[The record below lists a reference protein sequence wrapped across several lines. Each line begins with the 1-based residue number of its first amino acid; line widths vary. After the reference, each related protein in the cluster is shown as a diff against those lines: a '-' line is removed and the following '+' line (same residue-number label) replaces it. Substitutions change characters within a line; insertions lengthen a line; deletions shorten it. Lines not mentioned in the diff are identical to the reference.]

1 MSRLLISFFEQFMME
16 GAVEITT
23 AAGQRHIVGKP
34 SSFLPAIHFT
44 DRAAELRLLSN
55 PALALGELFT
65 EGRLVVTRGSIYD
78 VLVLATRNLALQPP
92 TRLLRMR
99 ERLNM
104 ALRRMQPRNSELNAK
119 CNVAHHY
126 DLDGRLYDLF
136 LDPDR
141 QYSCA
146 YFEHPG
152 QDLGEAQLAK
162 KRHLAAKLLV
172 ESGHRVLDI
181 GSGWGGLALYLA
193 EHCGAE
199 VTGITRSEEQLGVA
213 RGRKQRQGR
222 CGAVDFRLQ
231 DYRSVNDPFDR
242 IVSVGM
248 FEHVG
253 VAYYDTFFAKIAELL
268 ADDGVMLLHSIGSIN
283 GPCVNNPWIT
293 KYIFP
298 GGYSPA
304 LSEVLPAIER
314 AGLIVTDIEILRL
327 HYAETLRAWREN
339 FLAHRDEA
347 NVLYDEHFCRMWEFY
362 LAGCEAGFRHG
373 GLMVFQIQIAKRLD
387 TVPLTRD
394 YITDREAALRSQE
407 TQHPALVIAAE

>member
-1 MSRLLISFFEQFMME
+1 MSRLLISFFEQFMIE
-16 GAVEITT
+16 GAVDVTT
-23 AAGQRHIVGKP
+23 AAGHRHMIGKP
-34 SSFLPAIHFT
+34 SGPPPAIRFT
-44 DRAAELRLLSN
+44 DRTAELRLLSN

-78 VLVLATRNLALQPP
+78 VVALAMRNLTLQPP
-92 TRLLRMR
+92 TKLLQMR
-99 ERLNM
+99 ERLRM
-104 ALRRMQPRNSELNAK
+104 ALRRVQQRNSEENSK
-119 CNVAHHY
+119 RNVAHHY

-136 LDPDR
+136 LGPDR

-152 QDLGEAQLAK
+152 QNLDEAQLAK

-172 ESGHRVLDI
+172 EPGHRVLDI

-199 VTGITRSEEQLGVA
+199 VTGITLSQEQLGVA
-213 RGRKQRQGR
+213 RGRKQQQGLG
-222 CGAVDFRLQ
+222 GAVDFRLQ
-231 DYRSVNDPFDR
+231 DYRSVTDPFDR

-253 VAYYDTFFAKIAELL
+253 VAYYDTFFSKIAELL
-268 ADDGVMLLHSIGSIN
+268 TDDGVMLLHSIGSID

-304 LSEVLPAIER
+304 LSEVLPAIEH

-339 FLAHRDEA
+339 FLARRDEA
-347 NVLYDEHFCRMWEFY
+347 KALYDERFCRMWEFY

-373 GLMVFQIQIAKRLD
+373 GLMVFQIQVAKRLE

-394 YITDREAALRSQE
+394 YIAEREFALRSQE
-407 TQHPALVIAAE
+407 TRHPALAVAAE